1 MGYAIAETE
10 HECEWEEGCANL
22 VRESRIQRDGQKRR
36 KMTKWG
42 KEVGYEG
49 MPKAN
54 DAILLPGWSRR
65 GCQHSVKLEVIMV
78 ALTPCLPY
86 KVLC

>member
-22 VRESRIQRDGQKRR
+22 VRESGIQRGSQRRR

-42 KEVGYEG
+42 KDVRYEEIPEV
-49 MPKAN
+49 N
-54 DAILLPGWSRR
+54 DTILLPGWSRK
-65 GCQHSVKLEVIMV
+65 GSQHSVKL
-78 ALTPCLPY
+78 
-86 KVLC
+86 